1 MKSTP
6 TFLSI
11 QSVVTVFLIICLAG
25 CSSSDNDGGFPF
37 TPATPASI
45 FVTADQDAL
54 NSGES
59 TDIVA
64 TLFDQSGNTIAG
76 VEVVFTLDDPTMASI
91 TRSAITSSS
100 GSATVTLTARAISG
114 QVNVTATVGSIQND
128 PPERIAIS
136 GDSVPSDP
144 AEPSAVSITASLDTL
159 NPGEST
165 DVTASVYDQSGN
177 PIAGVKVE
185 FILDDPTMASITGPA
200 TTSAS
205 GNAIVTFTAR
215 DVAGEVNM
223 IAIAGTIQSD
233 PAETITIAGESVP
246 TTPLVPAAVIV
257 TASQNSIN
265 PGESVDVTAT
275 VYDESGN
282 TVSGAEVLFTLD
294 APILASITHIV
305 ITSSLGNATATLTAR
320 NLAGEVNVTAS
331 AGFVLNDPPERITIS
346 GDPVPAT
353 PPEPAAISVTA
364 TLDSLSP
371 GQSTDVTAIV
381 YDESGSTISGV
392 EVSFTLD
399 DPTMASITGKKITS
413 ASGSA
418 IVTLTAG
425 DLAGEV
431 NVTATAG
438 SVQNTPAETITI
450 SGEMIPGIPP
460 EPDAVSVSASKDTID
475 PLESIEIIAVV
486 YDESGNPVAGVE
498 VVFSLDEPEMA
509 SITHSVITTAS
520 GEATATLTAR
530 STSGD
535 VNVTATAGT
544 AQNVPAKKITIL

>member
-320 NLAGEVNVTAS
+320 NLAGQVNVRAG
-331 AGFVLNDPPERITIS
+331 AGFVRNDPPERITIT
-346 GDPVPAT
+346 GDPIPIASA
-353 PPEPAAISVTA
+353 EPAAIGVTA
-364 TLDSLSP
+364 TLDSLNP
-371 GQSTDVTAIV
+371 GESTDVIAIV